1 MSDLE
6 SNLPEEPKTAETE
19 VDNRQEAPESTA
31 KRISVKKPKS
41 WVTFTLIALSVAV
54 YLAQLMTPRSNGLNL
69 PLIYLGK
76 VNELILM
83 GQLWRLITPIFVHG
97 SIIHLAFNMYAL
109 YIIGNR
115 LEVVYGHGR
124 FCLLYFLG
132 AFGGNVLSFVMS
144 RNISVGASTAIFS
157 LLAAEIALIVQNRQF
172 FGDQMRPVLINLGMI
187 LVVNLSIGLVPG
199 SRIDLWGHVGG
210 VIAGFV
216 YAMLAG
222 PKWKLK
228 RVENGVGLAD
238 TREKKELW
246 LAAIMVAA
254 AFAVM
259 AAIPFYKK

>member
-1 MSDLE
+1 MSDFEPNLSEE
-6 SNLPEEPKTAETE
+6 SKPAEPRPDTGQT
-19 VDNRQEAPESTA
+19 APENEA
-31 KRISVKKPKS
+31 KKVSVKRPKS
-41 WVTFTLIALSVAV
+41 WVTFVLIGLSVAV

-83 GQLWRLITPIFVHG
+83 GQFWRFFTPVFVHG

-115 LEVVYGHGR
+115 LEAVYGHGR

-144 RNISVGASTAIFS
+144 RGISVGASTAIFS
-157 LLAAEIALIVQNRQF
+157 LLAAEIALILQNSRF
-172 FGDQMRPVLINLGMI
+172 FGDQMRPILVNLGMI
-187 LVVNLSIGLVPG
+187 LAVNLSIGLVPG

-210 VIAGFV
+210 VIAGFI

-238 TREKKELW
+238 TREKKEFW
-246 LAAIMVAA
+246 LAAIMVAT